1 MPFKLP
7 SVDRVFLKMEF
18 LLFLYNFMYVCMYVF
33 IFGCAGSLLL
43 CGLFFSLVSRG
54 YSVAVMLE
62 LLTEVASLAVEHRLN
77 ICGTRT

>member
-1 MPFKLP
+1 
-7 SVDRVFLKMEF
+7 
-18 LLFLYNFMYVCMYVF
+18 MYVC
-33 IFGCAGSLLL
+33 IFGCAGSSLL

-77 ICGTRT
+77 ICAAWAWLLQGVWDLSGSGIKPASPA